1 MASVQLSNMTES
13 TKVTETTKVTE
24 STKVTELPQS
34 TEVIQATSDYT
45 KVLPFSGDFSDL
57 RVGIKKGDRTEA
69 VVRFRCGDDYYRIAF
84 SLNKSCCES
93 FGMCLYYLKEGDE
106 KHTKI
111 KKIEG
116 IDSNITKF
124 ELIYNKEHDSI
135 TGEHDEDYNEFLAKF
150 HLKNGGDFTIQ
161 FYNCHNGYYSHSFKI
176 WKNENLYLSSSL

>member
-13 TKVTETTKVTE
+13 
-24 STKVTELPQS
+24 TELPQS

-57 RVGIKKGDRTEA
+57 RVGIKKGDRPEA
-69 VVRFRCGDDYYRIAF
+69 VVRFRCDNVDYRIAF

-93 FGMCLYYLKEGDE
+93 FGMFLYLKEGDA
-106 KHTKI
+106 KHTRI

-161 FYNCHNGYYSHSFKI
+161 FYNRHNGYYSHSFKI
-176 WKNENLYLSSSL
+176 WKNKNLYLSSSL